1 MMQQL
6 FVVINYVV
14 LGLALMYFTFVSMR
28 DVYEPKHGLAPG
40 LAYYAFKFL
49 IDFLFYSM
57 MPNMSDGLRL
67 LGFAWGLLA
76 ICLTFP
82 VCVLLFWGS
91 TPGLYCSIT
100 AINAIL
106 SAAQLISFYVAN
118 LLLNKPLGT
127 PFQESYGLGTLM
139 SIAILTVEFLCLR
152 KPLAWMAGG
161 IQRFP
166 HRYQVP
172 LAELTFLAT
181 AGFIYSVYQ
190 PVPYAS
196 AVGATVTYWEVIL
209 FSIVPSLAIAVIQF
223 SLSRRARTQTQ
234 YLRQVEELTLSYRE
248 RIRAQLAIAE
258 RDRALFDGLDT
269 SLERLGQQD
278 GSSELLERIARLEDA
293 YERITGGTY
302 CENPVYDAFLCAE
315 ASRLEALGVRPCFSV
330 AALSLQTELSPQLL
344 LQLLAGVDRLAARAK
359 KAEGSEVNLRIRSLN
374 DMLYVTLDLPSSWG
388 RLRARQLLEDAGL
401 IDDLLV
407 SERVTDGRTEVHVFN
422 QKEGSCLSS

>member
-57 MPNMSDGLRL
+57 MPDMSDVLRL
-67 LGFAWGLLA
+67 LGFAWGLLS
-76 ICLTFP
+76 ICLVFP

-209 FSIVPSLAIAVIQF
+209 FSIVPSLAIAFIQF

-258 RDRALFDGLDT
+258 RDRALFDGLGT

-315 ASRLEALGVRPCFSV
+315 ASRLEALGVRPCFTMASISP
-330 AALSLQTELSPQLL
+330 ATELRPQLPL
-344 LQLLAGVDRLAARAK
+344 LLMSGVDRLALRAK
-359 KAEGSEVNLRIRSLN
+359 KTEGSEVNLRIRSLN
-374 DMLYVTLDLPSSWG
+374 DMLHLSLDLPSSWG
-388 RLRARQLLEDAGL
+388 RLRAKQLLEDAGFS
-401 IDDLLV
+401 DDLLV
-407 SERVTDGRTEVHVFN
+407 SERVSGDRTEVLVLN
-422 QKEGSCLSS
+422 QKEGPCSSS